1 LQSGITG
8 ASRAIQQCFTA
19 DLGGA
24 TAKRVTESIAPKQSA
39 AWFAVLAAAL
49 GYFVDAYDLVLYNI
63 VRVPSLT
70 GLGLG
75 GVALLDTGVDLLN
88 AQLVGMLLG
97 GILWGL
103 WGDKLGRRSVL
114 FGSILAYSLAT
125 LANGWVD
132 SIGTYAA
139 CRFVAGVGLAGELG
153 AGVTLVS
160 ELLSPS
166 ARGYGTMIVAAVGV
180 VGVCV
185 ASLVGDSLQW
195 RHSYFVGGIL
205 GLLLLG
211 LRLGVSESGMF
222 ETARKSKVARGSLSL
237 LFGNPKRGLRYAC
250 VTLTAL
256 PIWCAIGVLVT
267 FSPELGKAFG
277 LAAPPTAGR
286 AVLAYYVGLT
296 LGDLTTGYLS
306 QRFATR
312 RRIIMAFM
320 GLFGIAVVV
329 FPIIGATSTAAY
341 YACIALLGFASGYW
355 AVFITMSAE
364 LFGTNLRA
372 TVATTAPNFVRG
384 LAVPLTLL
392 FKIYSPSVGHVPM
405 ALGLAGVSL
414 LAGAVA
420 LSSLEETY
428 GRSLEFFEE

>member
-1 LQSGITG
+1 MLRRIARSFTVDPGSAT
-8 ASRAIQQCFTA
+8 ASR
-19 DLGGA
+19 
-24 TAKRVTESIAPKQSA
+24 VTGSIAPKQNT
-39 AWFAVLAAAL
+39 AWLAVLAAAL

-63 VRVPSLT
+63 VRVPSLK
-70 GLGLG
+70 GFGLG
-75 GVALLDTGVDLLN
+75 GTALLETGVDLLN

-97 GILWGL
+97 GILWGV

-160 ELLSPS
+160 ELLSPKM
-166 ARGYGTMIVAAVGV
+166 RGYGTMFVAAVGV

-185 ASLVGDSLQW
+185 ASLVGDSLEW
-195 RHSYFVGGIL
+195 RHSYFVGGVL

-211 LRLGVSESGMF
+211 LRLGVRESGMF
-222 ETARKSKVARGSLSL
+222 EAARRSQVARGSLLL
-237 LFGNPKRGLRYAC
+237 LFRQPQRVLRYGC
-250 VTLTAL
+250 VILTAL
-256 PIWCAIGVLVT
+256 PIWCAIGVIVT
-267 FSPELGKAFG
+267 FSPELGRALG
-277 LAAPPTAGR
+277 LTAAPTAAR
-286 AVLAYYVGLT
+286 AVLAYYMGLT

-306 QRFATR
+306 QRLRTR
-312 RRIIMAFM
+312 RRVVMVFM
-320 GLFGIAVVV
+320 GLFGVAVVA
-329 FPIIGATSTAAY
+329 FPIVGATSTMAY

-392 FKIYSPSVGHVPM
+392 FKTYSPSVGHVPM
-405 ALGLAGVSL
+405 ALALAGVSL
-414 LAGAVA
+414 VVGAVA

-428 GRSLEFFEE
+428 GRSLEFYEE